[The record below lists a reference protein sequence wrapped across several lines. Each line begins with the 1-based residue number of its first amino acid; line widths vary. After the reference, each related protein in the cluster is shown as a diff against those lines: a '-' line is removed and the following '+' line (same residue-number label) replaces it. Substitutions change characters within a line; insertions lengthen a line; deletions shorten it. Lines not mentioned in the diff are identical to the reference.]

1 MITIAPETWSFICE
15 HHNEDVRILAL
26 QSQKYKGVDMSVA
39 LVQIAG
45 WQTAARKVPSWSKV
59 KELLYPVH
67 LSLEQC
73 SSESTALFKAE
84 IIKAMRTASSDI
96 SPENVNKEQKENDG
110 SNSQAIYP
118 DVLTTNTQKEQI
130 IVNPSQ
136 STYPNIPTGS
146 NERKE
151 KQECIPF
158 KKSGSFADLTGGM
171 GVDCSFIAQLF
182 SQATYVERQQELC
195 EIASHNFPLLGLDYI
210 QVIHA
215 DGSDYL
221 KQMEPVDWLFIDPA
235 RRDGHGGKVIA
246 IADCEPDVVKLEPLL
261 LTKARHIMVKLSPM
275 LDLSQAM
282 RDLKQ
287 IEAAYVVSVD
297 NECKELLLILGHQPV
312 PLEQVPIHC
321 INLKTENI
329 TFSFTFTRQQESD
342 SDCSYT
348 SQPEAYLYEP
358 NAAIL
363 KAGAFKSIATVYQ
376 LKKLHPNSH
385 LYTSSERI
393 EDFPGRSFHID
404 GVSSLNKKE
413 LSALLSGV
421 KKANLSIRNFP
432 TTTTALSKKL
442 NLADG
447 GNIYLFATT
456 LTNDR
461 KAIIRCRKP

>member
-1 MITIAPETWSFICE
+1 
-15 HHNEDVRILAL
+15 
-26 QSQKYKGVDMSVA
+26 
-39 LVQIAG
+39 
-45 WQTAARKVPSWSKV
+45 
-59 KELLYPVH
+59 
-67 LSLEQC
+67 
-73 SSESTALFKAE
+73 
-84 IIKAMRTASSDI
+84 
-96 SPENVNKEQKENDG
+96 
-110 SNSQAIYP
+110 
-118 DVLTTNTQKEQI
+118 
-130 IVNPSQ
+130 
-136 STYPNIPTGS
+136 
-146 NERKE
+146 
-151 KQECIPF
+151 
-158 KKSGSFADLTGGM
+158 M

-195 EIASHNFPLLGLDYI
+195 KIASHNFPLLGLDYI

-287 IEAAYVVSVD
+287 IEAVYVVSVD
-297 NECKELLLILGHQPV
+297 NECKELLLILGHHPAHS
-312 PLEQVPIHC
+312 EQVPIHC

-358 NAAIL
+358 NASIL
-363 KAGAFKSIATVYQ
+363 KAGAFKSIATAYQ

-385 LYTSSERI
+385 LYTSTELI

-432 TTTTALSKKL
+432 STTAALSKKL
-442 NLADG
+442 NLTDG

-456 LTNDR
+456 LADDR
-461 KAIIRCRKP
+461 KAIIRCNKC